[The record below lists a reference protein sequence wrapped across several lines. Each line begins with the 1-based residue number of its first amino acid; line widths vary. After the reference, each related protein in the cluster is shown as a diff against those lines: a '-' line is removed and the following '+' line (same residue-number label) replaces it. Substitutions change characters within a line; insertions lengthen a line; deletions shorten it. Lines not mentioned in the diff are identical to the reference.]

1 MSADLPGDLTVLIV
15 EDGDEYL
22 DTLGRFVTGPRWLQ
36 ARSARAALDVL
47 ARDRV
52 DLLYLDMRFD
62 RIARHDLAGDLAAAV
77 ARNGGDPERAWR
89 HLALH
94 QGLYILDA
102 LAHAGHGHRPALLA
116 YDFAREPRRFTFLQR
131 GWPRLD
137 WVPDGATAADIRAK
151 MVGVLARSTPPP

>member
-1 MSADLPGDLTVLIV
+1 MSVELPPGLAVLIV

-22 DTLGRFVTGPRWLQ
+22 DTLGRFVPGPRWLQ
-36 ARSARAALDVL
+36 ARSARAALEVL
-47 ARDRV
+47 ARETI

-62 RIARHDLAGDLAAAV
+62 RSPRHDLVGDLVAAV

-102 LAHAGHGHRPALLA
+102 LARAGHGHLPALLA
-116 YDFAREPRRFTFLQR
+116 YDFAREPRRFVFLR
-131 GWPRLD
+131 STWPRLD
-137 WVPDGATAADIRAK
+137 WVSDGATAADIRAK
-151 MVGVLARSTPPP
+151 MVAVLGRSVAP